1 MNDTKHAYTVQEAA
15 DALGLSRSTVQKLLH
30 TTDPVDFLPSALMG
44 SKRLIRPAH
53 IEAWLDRHM
62 ED

>member
-1 MNDTKHAYTVQEAA
+1 MAEKHAYTIQETA
-15 DALGLSRSTVQKLLH
+15 DALGLSRTTIHKLLH
-30 TTDPVDFLPSALMG
+30 TTDPKEFLPSALLG

-53 IEAWLDRHM
+53 IEEWLDRHM